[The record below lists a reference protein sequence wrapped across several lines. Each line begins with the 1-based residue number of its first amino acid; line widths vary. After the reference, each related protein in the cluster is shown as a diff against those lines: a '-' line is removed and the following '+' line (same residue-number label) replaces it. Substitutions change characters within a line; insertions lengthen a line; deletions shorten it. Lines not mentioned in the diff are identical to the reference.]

1 MNKLFN
7 LIAGVYGWFFDYQI
21 KIYQKSWSEIENN
34 IDFTGKKRVLDIG
47 CGTGALASVLSE
59 AGFIVTGIDPAKKMI
74 KVATRKTKNQDIKLL
89 EGSIFEESLF
99 DETFDFCIASYVAH
113 GLKKDERLRF
123 YKRCRDLAKDLV
135 LFIDYNSKKNLGVS
149 MIEFLEGGNYFD
161 FIKDPVGD
169 LKEVFDR
176 VEVIDLNGRGACY
189 VCISK

>member
-1 MNKLFN
+1 MNKLFD
-7 LIAGVYGWFFDYQI
+7 LIAVEYGWFFEYQR
-21 KIYQKSWSEIENN
+21 KVYRKNWSIIENT
-34 IDFTGKKRVLDIG
+34 IDFRGRKKVLDIG
-47 CGTGALASVLSE
+47 CGTGALASVLAES
-59 AGFIVTGIDPAKKMI
+59 GFMVTGVDSASRMI
-74 KVATRKTKNQDIKLL
+74 KVAIRKTKVYNIELIQGNLL
-89 EGSIFEESLF
+89 EEDLF
-99 DETFDFCIASYVAH
+99 TETFDFCIASYVAH

-135 LFIDYNSKKNLGVS
+135 LYIDYNSKKNLGVS